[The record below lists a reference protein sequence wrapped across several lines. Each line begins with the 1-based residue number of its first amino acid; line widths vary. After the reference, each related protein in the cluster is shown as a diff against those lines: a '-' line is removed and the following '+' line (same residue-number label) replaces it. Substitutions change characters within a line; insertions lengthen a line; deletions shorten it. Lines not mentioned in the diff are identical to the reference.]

1 MARNASG
8 PARRFPPVM
17 AAAAVEEHLGTVIE
31 HLQAITLQLWL
42 VDPAVAGGLLLV
54 VTGLQGWMKRMVVIT
69 PQL

>member
-1 MARNASG
+1 
-8 PARRFPPVM
+8 M